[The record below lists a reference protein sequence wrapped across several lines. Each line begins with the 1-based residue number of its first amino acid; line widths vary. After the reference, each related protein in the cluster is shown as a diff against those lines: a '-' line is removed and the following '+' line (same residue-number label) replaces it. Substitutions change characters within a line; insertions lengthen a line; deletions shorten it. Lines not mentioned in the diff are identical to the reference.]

1 MISKLKRPS
10 MFYFGWSGSL
20 AEMRISHDVSWQ
32 AAATRQLHMRQKR
45 MIIYISQWFQKDWT
59 FPAIQWAK
67 SCHKSHK
74 YSDENPWN
82 IHDCESSES
91 NCGHRMLQNVTNCLH
106 MHKIN
111 HRDIISHFLA
121 LKKKDFKILFKVI
134 PFCKTFLCQYTYKS
148 KQVIYLVTKNVFF
161 ILYYFQKMIL
171 FVFILVIKLLE
182 CFFCLS

>member
-10 MFYFGWSGSL
+10 LFYFGWSGSL

-45 MIIYISQWFQKDWT
+45 MIIYISQWFHKDWT

-91 NCGHRMLQNVTNCLH
+91 NCDTECCKMWQIVCICIKLNTVT
-106 MHKIN
+106 
-111 HRDIISHFLA
+111 SFLTFYPW
-121 LKKKDFKILFKVI
+121 KKDFKILFKVI
-134 PFCKTFLCQYTYKS
+134 PFCKTFLCQY
-148 KQVIYLVTKNVFF
+148 IY
-161 ILYYFQKMIL
+161 I
-171 FVFILVIKLLE
+171 
-182 CFFCLS
+182 